1 MAEKLDRSNKKRGM
15 IHVYAGD
22 GKGKTTAAV
31 GLTVRAAGR
40 DWPVHFV
47 QFLKGGN
54 SGELNILR
62 QLPTVT
68 VVTGQTVNK
77 FSFKMTD
84 EEKKIARDEFA
95 KRLQDARDAAEAG
108 EMKLLVLDEALGTIH
123 AGLLDEAQLL
133 DFMDYKPKDL
143 ELVITGRDPSD
154 AIIERAD
161 YYTEMCERKHPY
173 ATLGLN
179 ARPGVEF

>member
-1 MAEKLDRSNKKRGM
+1 MAEKLDRSEKKRGM
-15 IHVYAGD
+15 IHVYAGN
-22 GKGKTTAAV
+22 GKGKTTASV

-40 DWPVHFV
+40 EWPVRFV

-54 SGELNILR
+54 SGELNVLR
-62 QLPTVT
+62 NLPTVT

-84 EEKKIARDEFA
+84 EERKIAQDEFNG
-95 KRLQDARDAAEAG
+95 RLLDARRAAEAG
-108 EMKLLVLDEALGTIH
+108 EMQLLVLDEALGTIQ
-123 AGLLDEAQLL
+123 AGLLDEDLLL
-133 DFMDYKPKDL
+133 DFLDHKPNAL

-154 AIIERAD
+154 AIIDRAD

-173 ATLGLN
+173 ATFGLN